1 MWRHLLSAEWNE
13 ARRSGGRTF
22 AAATLAV
29 TVAALP
35 VRAADPVFFRIGTGG
50 VGGTYYPIATLIA
63 EGIAE
68 ETLASERP
76 IIAAAQVS
84 NGSTANIE
92 GLASGLI
99 EGGFAQAN
107 VVAWAYE
114 GTEIFEGQPPRT
126 DLRAIANLYPETLHL
141 VTDISSGIE
150 TIEDLEGR
158 RVSLDEQGSG
168 TLIDA
173 RMVLAAHDLSEA
185 DIVPEYMKPDLGL
198 ARIEEGRL
206 DAFFIVAGTP
216 VGTLEPFAEAGR
228 LSLVSVAGEEIDQLL
243 DEYSFYSPVIIPEG
257 TYEGVGAVETIGVGA
272 QFVTTADADE
282 ETIYRLTRALWSDTV
297 REKLDAGHPRG
308 RQVLLTNALNGIAIP
323 LHPGSERFYREV
335 GLLP

>member
-1 MWRHLLSAEWNE
+1 MWRHPFSAESDQ
-13 ARRSGGRTF
+13 ARPPGGRAF
-22 AAATLAV
+22 AAAILAI

-68 ETLASERP
+68 ETLESERP

-84 NGSTANIE
+84 NGSIANIE

-150 TIEDLEGR
+150 EVGDLEGR

-206 DAFFIVAGTP
+206 DAFFIVAGAP

-228 LSLVSVAGEEIDQLL
+228 LSLVPIAGKPIDRLL
-243 DEYSFYSPVIIPEG
+243 DEYSFYFPVIIPEG

-297 REKLDAGHPRG
+297 RAKLDDGHPRG
-308 RQVLLTNALNGIAIP
+308 RQIRLTNALTGIAIP